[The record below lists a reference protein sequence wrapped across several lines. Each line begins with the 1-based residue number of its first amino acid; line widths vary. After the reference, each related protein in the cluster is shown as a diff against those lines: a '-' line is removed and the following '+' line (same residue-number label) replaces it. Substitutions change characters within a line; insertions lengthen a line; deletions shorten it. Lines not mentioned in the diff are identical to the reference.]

1 MQASTEPQEP
11 AAQEPAAPTPPTTA
25 PPPQVSITTVGSD
38 GQPLTLAVPSTM
50 EQVRQLQSQR
60 DQISSQL
67 TSAVS
72 RRRQLMEEIR
82 TAPEGAS
89 RTGLEDRLRVL
100 DQRIVQLENDL
111 TTTGR
116 QLAGA
121 PADLVASAA
130 PRPSGDDFEEGVVA
144 GGFFSLLFA
153 IPVVLYLARRR
164 WKKRGAKP
172 ARELPGEVGQRLE
185 RLEHGMEA
193 IAVEIERVSEGQRFV
208 TKVLS
213 GQAPADAP
221 DRVAAR
227 SMSENDPP
235 HR

>member
-1 MQASTEPQEP
+1 MQASTQPQEP
-11 AAQEPAAPTPPTTA
+11 AAPAAPRA
-25 PPPQVSITTVGSD
+25 PGVSITTSGSD
-38 GQPLTLAVPSTM
+38 GQPLTLAVPSTI

-60 DQISSQL
+60 SELSEQLSSV
-67 TSAVS
+67 VS

-82 TAPEGAS
+82 SAPEGAS

-111 TTTGR
+111 TATGR

-121 PADLVASAA
+121 PAELVAETS
-130 PRPSGDDFEEGVVA
+130 PPSSGDNFEAGFMV
-144 GGFFSLLFA
+144 GGFLSLLFA
-153 IPVVLYLARRR
+153 IPVVLYFARRR

-172 ARELPGEVGQRLE
+172 TRELPGEVAQRLE
-185 RLEHGMEA
+185 RLEHGMDS

-213 GQAPADAP
+213 GQSQIDAQS
-221 DRVAAR
+221 RVAAR
-227 SMSENDPP
+227 SVGEQDPEQ
-235 HR
+235 R